1 MNANQSDTTK
11 APLVARPVG
20 RPRTG
25 RKEPQY
31 KTKHFSCELTDQ
43 EMGCLRIEAALQGE
57 SYRDIAY
64 RLMIAPIVAKHK
76 ELFRA
81 AQAKP
86 E

>member
-1 MNANQSDTTK
+1 
-11 APLVARPVG
+11 
-20 RPRTG
+20 
-25 RKEPQY
+25 
-31 KTKHFSCELTDQ
+31 
-43 EMGCLRIEAALQGE
+43 MGCLRIEAALQGE